1 MKSDL
6 YTKTV
11 LTVIAIALCVLCFRD
26 VINPRA
32 VSAQAQ
38 NQRVIISGVE
48 FDAGT
53 SAARVVTFFSQNVT
67 QAKSIQGVPTVV
79 VSR

>member
-11 LTVIAIALCVLCFRD
+11 LTIIAIALSVLCFRD

-38 NQRVIISGVE
+38 TQRVIISGVE
-48 FDAGT
+48 FEYGEKTAAVANFARTDAVIPRTG
-53 SAARVVTFFSQNVT
+53 R
-67 QAKSIQGVPTVV
+67 GVPIIT
-79 VSR
+79 RDR